1 MKRLVYAAL
10 AAMIILTGCY
20 HPYYDGQK
28 FRVYHADCGL
38 VESDGTHIYI
48 PVQSDKPYVLELYGG
63 WGKKHQIKVE
73 DPEYLDYSYS
83 KESIEKTGLID
94 DPDMIPA
101 GVTLLPKK
109 LGDTAITLTEGDTK
123 ESITIYVHI
132 CEAFKAL
139 EVEYSNNSLPDGTVL
154 AFRYGGVDDVV
165 RICKGGLDKDKMEH
179 IVDGK
184 YAFVPYNSSVC
195 MELTFPADAAGNP
208 SAIGEIV
215 TRRYYVTMTYGYPIG
230 SASAMMERLH
240 LADFPLDTKASSVL
254 DTNWN
259 LQFTDITDNE
269 SPDPES
275 PDYKAFNAW
284 SAVVIPWIE

>member
-10 AAMIILTGCY
+10 AAMMILSGCY
-20 HPYYDGQK
+20 NPLYDGQK
-28 FRVYHADCGL
+28 FRVYHRDCGI
-38 VESDGTHIYI
+38 VESDGAHIYI
-48 PVQSDKPYVLELYGG
+48 PVHFDKPYVLELYGG
-63 WGKKHQIKVE
+63 WGKKHEVKIA
-73 DPEYLDYSYS
+73 DPEYLEYSYS
-83 KESIEKTGLID
+83 KESIEKSGLIE
-94 DPDMIPA
+94 DPEMIPA

-109 LGDTAITLTEGDTK
+109 VGVTTITLTEGDTK

-132 CEAFKAL
+132 CEAYKAI
-139 EVEYSNNSLPDGTVL
+139 EVEDSRNSLANGTIL
-154 AFRYGGVDDVV
+154 TFRYGGVDDVV
-165 RICKGGLDKDKMEH
+165 RICKGGLNNDEMEH

-184 YAFVPYNSSVC
+184 YAFVPYDSSVC
-195 MELTFPADAAGNP
+195 MELTFPADKTGQP
-208 SAIGEIV
+208 SSEGELI
-215 TRRYYVTMTYGYPIG
+215 TRRYYVTMSYGYPVG

-240 LADFPLDTKASSVL
+240 LTDIPLDTKATSAL

-275 PDYKAFNAW
+275 PDYKVFYAW